1 MGYSDGTASPG
12 WTDSDRSPESG
23 AATPIAFV
31 AQAEHPAVD
40 IASPPN
46 AAEHPAVDIAWHHK
60 EPAGISAAGF
70 DVRNL
75 APETGDRDG
84 AQTMASDIIDTLD
97 RRSLSVGISKG
108 LGSRGRA
115 EQGGARG
122 DKTIGWQVCNLLA
135 CVWSCMEL
143 IGMCVVGSHRH
154 QCSAI
159 LVVARRHKCS
169 RLCRSTQA

>member
-1 MGYSDGTASPG
+1 MGSADTDRAS
-12 WTDSDRSPESG
+12 ESG

-108 LGSRGRA
+108 LGSRER
-115 EQGGARG
+115 EQSREGQEEIKQSVGKCAICWHAFG
-122 DKTIGWQVCNLLA
+122 H
-135 CVWSCMEL
+135 VWN
-143 IGMCVVGSHRH
+143 
-154 QCSAI
+154 
-159 LVVARRHKCS
+159 
-169 RLCRSTQA
+169 